1 VNEPLPRRSRPGSW
15 ASLLRRQKRATLLPA
30 CAAILGAL
38 VAGLG
43 LLHTAPEITAV
54 PPGYIALVNNKGLL
68 ISDFEALTADS
79 TGKAFESTSVAERRK
94 ALHDMIDEELLV
106 QRGTNLDLPE
116 TTTEVRDAMKE
127 AVNAQITAA
136 LKGRPPTDAD
146 LKTYYEAHIAAYS
159 TTGSMSLRDLVLHV
173 GGYQDIDQSTAQ
185 AEADAAEAIYQLRA
199 GAPIDHVAEHFGM
212 TDSGRA
218 GNGEVLDFAAKLHL
232 GRKLFDAAS
241 GLSDGEVSNPLSDN
255 DGVHVLVMQ
264 HRNAPRSADFN
275 SVRAK
280 VYTDYMEAQSRHA
293 QEESLKV
300 YRREAHII
308 LAPGAPS

>member
-1 VNEPLPRRSRPGSW
+1 MTERLPRR
-15 ASLLRRQKRATLLPA
+15 AILLPA
-30 CAAILGAL
+30 CAAIIGAL
-38 VAGLG
+38 VGTLG
-43 LLHTAPEITAV
+43 LLHRAPEMTAV
-54 PPGYIALVNNKGLL
+54 PPGYIALINNKGLL
-68 ISDFEALTADS
+68 ISDFEALTAAS
-79 TGKAFESTSVAERRK
+79 TGKAFENTSVAERRK
-94 ALHDMIDEELLV
+94 VLRDMIDEELLV

-136 LKGRPPTDAD
+136 LKGQPPTEAE
-146 LKTYYEAHIAAYS
+146 LKSYYQAHIAAYS

-185 AEADAAEAIYQLRA
+185 AETDAAEAIYQLRA
-199 GAPIDHVAEHFGM
+199 GAPIDRVAEHFGM

-218 GNGEVLDFAAKLHL
+218 DNGEVLDFAANLHL
-232 GRKLFDAAS
+232 GRKLFDAAR
-241 GLSDGEVSNPLSDN
+241 GLKDGEVSNPIADS

-280 VYTDYMEAQSRHA
+280 VYTDYLEAQSKRA

-300 YRREAHII
+300 YRGEAHII